1 MCATQEETIIMFRL
15 FVKSTYGAYEFTM
28 KIEMENAS
36 ELLKEARRAARSRS
50 ATVASLA
57 SIQVRVRDCRRWS
70 LKLHNAVKK
79 WYETRE
85 EASVGRKIH
94 EATDAKLRAALG
106 VSRRKC
112 NKMWRSSMAAWWT
125 RVQQAIQ
132 QRGQAAEDT
141 TVAAVGAW
149 NPFDPDAATVGA
161 WNPYDPDAA
170 TVGACKPFDAA
181 TVGAWKPFDAATVG
195 ACKPFDAATVGA
207 WKPFDASAACFA
219 PPAKPRGRRHGA
231 K

>member
-1 MCATQEETIIMFRL
+1 VSFFKFTPAICATQEETIIMFRL

-57 SIQVRVRDCRRWS
+57 AIQVRVRDCRRWS

-94 EATDAKLRAALG
+94 QATDAKLRAALG

-125 RVQQAIQ
+125 RVQAIQ
-132 QRGQAAEDT
+132 RRGQAAEDT

-149 NPFDPDAATVGA
+149 NPFDPDAATVGS
-161 WNPYDPDAA
+161 WNPFDPDAA
-170 TVGACKPFDAA
+170 TVGSCKPFDAA

-195 ACKPFDAATVGA
+195 AWKPFDAA
-207 WKPFDASAACFA
+207 AACFA